1 MNHENKSNKQNQ
13 KKIDALF
20 GKYLVDRGVV
30 DEGVIV
36 SAMDLQRDDIIPIG
50 KLAIQERMLHS
61 RQVMMILNAQ
71 IDSGKLF
78 GQIAVDLGF
87 MDQEAVKKLL
97 SLQQQ
102 HRPPLFD
109 VLRQMEVVD
118 VRMLEKAY
126 KNFLARDAERYSSS

>member
-1 MNHENKSNKQNQ
+1 MHHEDKANGQNQ

-30 DEGVIV
+30 NESVIV
-36 SAMDLQRDDIIPIG
+36 RAMDLQRDDIIPIG

-102 HRPPLFD
+102 HRPPLLD

-118 VRMLEKAY
+118 VRVLEKAY
-126 KNFLARDAERYSSS
+126 KKFLARDAERYSSS